1 MIPKPA
7 PPAPHGQDQR
17 ASPNADPLRRA
28 FAEAVGF
35 PLDAAVPPLDRAK
48 VQAMAEEEASFGAVG
63 FNDRGLTS
71 GMRLHLLEP
80 VLRGLAAWR
89 DTRAAFDRELEPFRT
104 DLEALARLGQQ
115 LDDQKLKTEHAIADV
130 DRRAASDKRYVTAR
144 ENWDDSRRRYDQF
157 RARHGNR
164 DAVTWG
170 GSLPYWV
177 TLLAVFAAEWLINY
191 DVVLQFFGIPAIA
204 FGTTAVLGLLV
215 AFAAHVHGMVWRQ
228 WSYRFGQHRM
238 AADRS
243 GDWRNLSLA
252 SLALTL
258 VLLAAGWMR
267 YIAAVKAV
275 GSGAASNLLGAE
287 AGIDVDPS
295 RDVLVSLLANLGAWL
310 AGCFLSLFAHD
321 PDPEHMSATKQKARW
336 DRRYARADARY
347 VDERKTIWAKLE
359 RDGKQVEAAGTTRR
373 QAVGPQED
381 MLRQVNAHEAALLA
395 SLASTLRRS
404 AETYRDALV
413 RAGAT
418 RDLRFVSSPQQTPLT
433 PFDVR
438 AMTIQIDPEFI
449 RAQG

>member
-1 MIPKPA
+1 MIPQPA
-7 PPAPHGQDQR
+7 PAAPHRPAD
-17 ASPNADPLRRA
+17 ASTSDPLRRA
-28 FAEAVGF
+28 FAAAIAF
-35 PLDAAVPPLDRAK
+35 PLDAGVPTLDRAK
-48 VQAMAEEEASFGAVG
+48 IQALADEEASFGAVG
-63 FNDRGLTS
+63 FNERGLTS

-80 VLRGLAAWR
+80 VLRGLGAWR
-89 DTRAAFDRELEPFRT
+89 DTRATFDRELEPFRT

-115 LDDQKLKTEHAIADV
+115 LDQQKAKTRDAIADV

-144 ENWDDSRRRYDQF
+144 QNWEDSSRRYDVF

-164 DAVTWG
+164 DAITWG
-170 GSLPYWV
+170 GSFVYWI

-215 AFAAHVHGMVWRQ
+215 AFASHIHGMVWRQ
-228 WSYRFGQHRM
+228 WSYRFGQHRISS
-238 AADRS
+238 DRA

-252 SLALTL
+252 TLALTL

-267 YIAAVKAV
+267 YIAAVKAG
-275 GSGAASNLLGAE
+275 GSGTGNLLGAE
-287 AGIDVDPS
+287 AGLDIDPS

-321 PDPEHMSATKQKARW
+321 PDPEHMSATKQKHRW
-336 DRRYARADARY
+336 DRRYARADRRY

-359 RDGKQVEAAGTTRR
+359 RDGKQIEAAGLTRR
-373 QAVGPQED
+373 QAVGAQED
-381 MLRQVNAHEAALLA
+381 MWRQVDAHEAALLG

-404 AETYRDALV
+404 AETYRDALL
-413 RAGAT
+413 RAGNA
-418 RDLRFVSSPQQTPLT
+418 RELRFLASPQQTPLT

-438 AMTIQIDPEFI
+438 AMTIAIDADFI